1 MLSKFTIAGIGIGAV
16 IIAIGAYALVTS
28 IGLQT
33 VTLDE
38 KIDVTK
44 SATYQFLA
52 PKSSHQNF
60 KVSGEK
66 FHVKLTTPGDGI
78 QKDDDFKNEITF
90 DWYVLQEGTNRIVIT
105 NAGQTELHVVG
116 TFQKNTDPLLFTY
129 HFMVITAGIVIIGF
143 SAAFSVRKPKGF

>member
-33 VTLDE
+33 VKLDE

-44 SATYQFLA
+44 SASYQFLA

-78 QKDDDFKNEITF
+78 QKDEDFKNEITF
-90 DWYVLQEGTNRIVIT
+90 DWYVLQEGTNKIVIT

-129 HFMVITAGIVIIGF
+129 HFMVITAGVVIIGF

>member
-1 MLSKFTIAGIGIGAV
+1 MLSKFTIAGIGIGSV

-38 KIDVTK
+38 RIDVTK

-78 QKDDDFKNEITF
+78 QKDEDFKNEITF

>member
-1 MLSKFTIAGIGIGAV
+1 MLNKFTIAGIGIGSV

-28 IGLQT
+28 IGLQI

-38 KIDVTK
+38 KIDVAK

-66 FHVKLTTPGDGI
+66 FHVKLETPGDGI
-78 QKDDDFKNEITF
+78 QKDEGFKNEITF
-90 DWYVLQEGTNRIVIT
+90 DWYLLQEGTNKITIT
-105 NAGQTELHVVG
+105 NEGQTELQVVG
-116 TFQKNTDPLLFTY
+116 TFQKNTDSILFTY

>member
-33 VTLDE
+33 VKLDE

-78 QKDDDFKNEITF
+78 QKDEDFKNEITF
-90 DWYVLQEGTNRIVIT
+90 DWYVLQEGTNKIVIT

-129 HFMVITAGIVIIGF
+129 HFMVITAGVVIIGF
-143 SAAFSVRKPKGF
+143 SAAFTVRKPKGF

>member
-16 IIAIGAYALVTS
+16 IIAIGAYALVSS

-78 QKDDDFKNEITF
+78 QKDEEFKNEITF

>member
-78 QKDDDFKNEITF
+78 QKDEEFKNEITF

-116 TFQKNTDPLLFTY
+116 MFQKNTDPLLFTY
-129 HFMVITAGIVIIGF
+129 HFMVVTAGIVIIGF

>member
-1 MLSKFTIAGIGIGAV
+1 MLSKFTIAGIGIGSV

-38 KIDVTK
+38 KIDVAK
-44 SATYQFLA
+44 STTYQFLA

-78 QKDDDFKNEITF
+78 QKDEDFKNEITF
-90 DWYVLQEGTNRIVIT
+90 DWYVLQEGTNKIVIT

>member
-1 MLSKFTIAGIGIGAV
+1 MLSKFTIAGIGIGSV

-78 QKDDDFKNEITF
+78 QKDEDFKNEITF

>member
-38 KIDVTK
+38 RIDVTK

-78 QKDDDFKNEITF
+78 QKDEDFKNEITF

>member
-16 IIAIGAYALVTS
+16 IIAIGAYALVSS

-66 FHVKLTTPGDGI
+66 FHVKLTTPGNGI
-78 QKDDDFKNEITF
+78 QKDEEFKNEITF

-105 NAGQTELHVVG
+105 NAGQTELHIVG
-116 TFQKNTDPLLFTY
+116 TFQKNTDSLLFTY

>member
-16 IIAIGAYALVTS
+16 IIAIGAYALVSS

-33 VTLDE
+33 VVLDE

-78 QKDDDFKNEITF
+78 QKDEEFKNEITF

-116 TFQKNTDPLLFTY
+116 AFQKNTDPLLFTY

>member
-44 SATYQFLA
+44 SATYKFLA

-78 QKDDDFKNEITF
+78 QKDEEFKNEITF

>member
-78 QKDDDFKNEITF
+78 QKDEDFKNEITF

>member
-1 MLSKFTIAGIGIGAV
+1 MLNRLTIVGIGIGTV

-33 VTLDE
+33 IALNE

-78 QKDDDFKNEITF
+78 QKDEDFKNEITF
-90 DWYVLQEGTNRIVIT
+90 DWYVLQEGTNKIVIT
-105 NAGQTELHVVG
+105 NVGQTELHVIG

>member
-1 MLSKFTIAGIGIGAV
+1 VLSKFTIIGIIVGAV
-16 IIAIGAYALVTS
+16 IIGIGSYALFTS

-33 VTLDE
+33 ITLDE

-60 KVSGEK
+60 TVTGEK
-66 FHVKLTTPGDGI
+66 FHVKLETPGDGI
-78 QKDDDFKNEITF
+78 KKDEDFNNQVLF
-90 DWYVLQEGTNRIVIT
+90 DWFVLKEGTNKIAIT
-105 NAGQTELHVVG
+105 NQGQTELHVVG
-116 TFQKNTDPLLFTY
+116 NFQKNTDPLLITY

-143 SAAFSVRKPKGF
+143 SAAFSIRKPKGF

>member
-1 MLSKFTIAGIGIGAV
+1 VLSKFTIAGIGIGSV

-78 QKDDDFKNEITF
+78 QKDEDFKNEITF

>member
-1 MLSKFTIAGIGIGAV
+1 MLNKFTIAGIGIGAV

-78 QKDDDFKNEITF
+78 QKDEDFKNEITF
-90 DWYVLQEGTNRIVIT
+90 DWYVLQEGTNKIVIT

>member
-33 VTLDE
+33 VMLDD

-44 SATYQFLA
+44 SISYQFLA

-60 KVSGEK
+60 KVTGEK
-66 FHVKLTTPGDGI
+66 FHVKIQTPADGI
-78 QKDDDFKNEITF
+78 QKDEDFKNEITF
-90 DWYVLQEGTNRIVIT
+90 DWYVLQEGTNTIKIT
-105 NAGQTELHVVG
+105 NAGQTELHITG